1 MNVFIGDAACCL
13 AAQVSDLSL
22 PVPERREEIRTEGMW
37 LCFHGYCEKA
47 RVACVEI
54 WDLWA

>member
-13 AAQVSDLSL
+13 AAQVSDVLL
-22 PVPERREEIRTEGMW
+22 PRSEGMKEGHAVVPW
-37 LCFHGYCEKA
+37 RSFHVYGEKA
-47 RVACVEI
+47 RVACVEV